1 MFKNLKT
8 STKIL
13 TLIALVSLIGFALA
27 GFSAL
32 QMTKIDRVYTKL
44 VTEDSPAII
53 KLVRAGRNMS
63 EAAYSAYRV
72 VDYPG
77 DSDAAKAAKQ
87 NFDHQV
93 EKTVAYYKEIETIF
107 PEQTAAIDD
116 LEKIMHQ
123 AEAEGREA
131 IRLGAEDRDE
141 EAKPFLTRMDESMA
155 AYIEGYSALRD
166 VLLSQVGRQSD
177 ATTAET
183 WSAIYAMFFVSL
195 VLLLGGGLGAIFVAS
210 KTIARPI
217 GQLTSRMER
226 LAEGDLDAPIVGV
239 ERRDEIGAMARA
251 LEVFRGAAIEKIRLA
266 TEADEA
272 RRAQASSRERQ
283 AAIDSAK
290 AEDLRAFVVQ
300 VEGGFTRL
308 AAGDLTARMSQPVA
322 PEFEP
327 IRAQF
332 NQAVSQLEDT
342 IGQVVGAVGA
352 MRSGLSEI
360 TAAAGDLSQRTEQQA
375 ASLEETVAALGEVTR
390 GVGDTAQRADAARQA
405 AANACREAEKG
416 GEVVSRAVSAMS
428 EIEASS
434 ARIGSIIGV
443 IDEIAFQTNLL
454 ALNAGVEAARAG
466 EAGRGFAVVA
476 QEVRGLAQRSAEA
489 AKEIKD
495 LIATSGAQVETGVEL
510 VTASGKSLGST
521 VAQVGGVAQSIAQMA
536 DAARDQATSLKEV
549 SIAADQMDKV
559 TQQNAA
565 MVEET
570 TAAAQNLS
578 AETEQLAGLVGG
590 FNVAGASHGRAAPR
604 AVSRPS
610 AATRRPA
617 AAASAQGA
625 PRAMP
630 QMRTAGSGGAAP
642 KAKPVEDSW
651 EEF

>member
-1 MFKNLKT
+1 MEIRDGKAPTPVDYYTRPYWELATTRDAKPRPDGDAMSLRERMTRAGIQGDEFQLLDQAIARSDELVKLETAAMDALAKPGLTASQRQQANGNLVSKAYHAT
-8 STKIL
+8 VASVMEPVDAFFVKLNARTDAEVAAATARQTFQERIML
-13 TLIALVSLIGFALA
+13 GCSLALVADLGLLA
-27 GFSAL
+27 WL
-32 QMTKIDRVYTKL
+32 MTT
-44 VTEDSPAII
+44 
-53 KLVRAGRNMS
+53 
-63 EAAYSAYRV
+63 RV
-72 VDYPG
+72 VRG
-77 DSDAAKAAKQ
+77 VGSLERAMGR
-87 NFDHQV
+87 
-93 EKTVAYYKEIETIF
+93 VA
-107 PEQTAAIDD
+107 
-116 LEKIMHQ
+116 
-123 AEAEGREA
+123 G
-131 IRLGAEDRDE
+131 
-141 EAKPFLTRMDESMA
+141 
-155 AYIEGYSALRD
+155 
-166 VLLSQVGRQSD
+166 
-177 ATTAET
+177 
-183 WSAIYAMFFVSL
+183 
-195 VLLLGGGLGAIFVAS
+195 
-210 KTIARPI
+210 
-217 GQLTSRMER
+217 
-226 LAEGDLDAPIVGV
+226 GDLGTAVHGV

-360 TAAAGDLSQRTEQQA
+360 TVAAGDLSQRTEQQA

-416 GEVVSRAVSAMS
+416 GEVVSRAVEAMS

-510 VTASGKSLGST
+510 VTASGKSLGSI
-521 VAQVGGVAQSIAQMA
+521 VAQVGGVAQSIAEMA

-578 AETEQLAGLVGG
+578 AETEQVARLVGG
-590 FNVAGASHGRAAPR
+590 FSLGGGRAG
-604 AVSRPS
+604 VSARPPV
-610 AATRRPA
+610 AQRPA
-617 AAASAQGA
+617 APSPAKRAAA
-625 PRAMP
+625 PVARAVP
-630 QMRTAGSGGAAP
+630 QMRATGSGGAAA
-642 KAKPVEDSW
+642 KASPATDGW